1 MHCMCLCVQ
10 NLCYILFKYYI
21 KHKSLSLSLSLSL
34 SPPGIQALL
43 SRPRRKGTLRNFILA
58 GRSGY
63 YLARRVRVFTKA
75 LHRATAERE
84 ERTRERQKE
93 RTCLSTIDI

>member
-34 SPPGIQALL
+34 PLEY
-43 SRPRRKGTLRNFILA
+43 RRFYRARGGRGRFEILF
-58 GRSGY
+58 S
-63 YLARRVRVFTKA
+63 LAVP
-75 LHRATAERE
+75 
-84 ERTRERQKE
+84 
-93 RTCLSTIDI
+93 DII